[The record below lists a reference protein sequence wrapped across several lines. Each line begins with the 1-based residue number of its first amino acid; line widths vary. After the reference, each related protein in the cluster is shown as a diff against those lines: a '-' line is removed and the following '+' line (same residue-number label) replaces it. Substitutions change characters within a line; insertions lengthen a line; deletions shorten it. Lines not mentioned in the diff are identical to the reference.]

1 MSNYSAIVAKVD
13 SVIAIPNADRIQI
26 GKVLGE
32 SVVISKDI
40 EVGYVGVFFC
50 TGIQLSEAFC
60 HNNNLFRDKTKNLD
74 PEKSGFFEP
83 NRNVRAQPFL
93 GCKSQG
99 YFAELEAL
107 SFAGDVSKL
116 KVGDKFEEFNKV
128 GICKKYEN
136 ERQLRAKA
144 NTQTKAVKKNSVP
157 FFKEHI
163 ETSQFKYCVG
173 ELQKGDLVSIQ
184 SKRHGTSQRV
194 GYLNVIKT
202 LPKWKEWINKFL
214 PVFPTSGYDYVV
226 GTRRV
231 ILDSPEKEG
240 FHGSEGYRFEIAEK
254 LKPYLTKGM
263 TLYIEVVGWA
273 NGKPIMAKHSTKALK
288 DKAFQK
294 KYGDEIVYKYGA
306 LEGESK
312 FHIYR
317 ITLTTEDGTC
327 LDFTQSQLVQWCK
340 DRGLYPAYD
349 VVEPFIYDGNEEA
362 LRTLVESLTE
372 RPELLTEDYHDAS
385 HISEGVIVRVDRG
398 TTIPLFFKSKSHA
411 FKVAEGIASEEV
423 VDVEDIS

>member
-1 MSNYSAIVAKVD
+1 MSNYSAIIAKVD

-99 YFAELEAL
+99 YFAAL
-107 SFAGDVSKL
+107 DSLAFTGDISKL
-116 KVGDKFEEFNKV
+116 KVGDKFEELNGV

-231 ILDSPEKEG
+231 ILDNPEKEG

-273 NGKPIMAKHSTKALK
+273 NGKPIMSKHSTKALK

-306 LEGESK
+306 LEGENK

-327 LDFTQSQLVQWCK
+327 IDFTQAQLVQWCK
-340 DRGLYPAYD
+340 DRGLDPAYD

-372 RPELLTEDYHDAS
+372 RPEVLTEDYHDAS
-385 HISEGVIVRVDRG
+385 HIGEGVIVRVDRG
-398 TTIPLFFKSKSHA
+398 TTTPLFFKSKSHA